1 MGEKDRQDTY
11 PHEFH
16 LYLIYMI
23 NDANLGNSGQRDN
36 GIIVL
41 LKTAARIISL

>member
-1 MGEKDRQDTY
+1 
-11 PHEFH
+11 
-16 LYLIYMI
+16 MI

-41 LKTAARIISL
+41 LMKAVNKATPYRLV